1 MSDPVVGNIEHSGAV
16 LWVSAVGVA
25 IPNKTSID
33 FGDAWGASWTRVGF
47 TKAPW
52 TEAYTSEE
60 YDIEAEEHLGVLKRR
75 RIREGLVWETVLAE
89 ITADYR
95 QLAASNQDAVTP
107 VVRDATHDA
116 SESTGFGDVPILVE
130 KQWGVEMLHI
140 ESGGNQQPIR
150 IIMWKGTAMTNGN
163 LQFSKKT
170 TEYPGIPIQIKGLMD
185 VSQAEGERLCLFQ
198 RITEEKG
205 A

>member
-1 MSDPVVGNIEHSGAV
+1 MGNPVVTNIEHSGAI
-16 LWVSAVGVA
+16 LWVSVVGVT

-33 FGDAWGASWTRVGF
+33 YGDAFGTGWTRVGF

-60 YDIEAEEHLGVLKRR
+60 YDLEVEEHLAAVKRR
-75 RIREGLVWETVLAE
+75 RIREELVWETVLAE

-107 VVRDATHDA
+107 VVKDATHDA
-116 SESTGFGDVPILVE
+116 SETTGFGDVSLLTE

-140 ESGGNQQPIR
+140 EAGGTKQPIR
-150 IIMWKGTAMTNGN
+150 IFMWKGTAMINGV

-170 TEYPGIPIQIKGLMD
+170 TEYPGIPIQIKGLID
-185 VSQAEGERLCLFQ
+185 TSQAEGQRLCLFQ
-198 RITEEKG
+198 RVTEEKG